1 MKYVVLVPDGAADYP
16 LKELDNKTPL
26 QVANIPNMDFVAHS
40 GIVGTVKTVPDGIE
54 PGSDVANL
62 AILGYDP
69 ARYYT
74 GRGPF
79 EAASMGI
86 RLAEEDMAFRCN
98 LVTISDNILE
108 DYSAGH
114 ITTEEAS
121 VLIETVDKKLGR
133 QGINF
138 YPGISYRHLMILKGQ
153 SVSARCIPPH
163 DISGQ
168 RLDEHLPK
176 GEGADLLKKLILSSR
191 EFLES
196 HEINQK
202 RKAQGKRPANMIW
215 LWGQGRNPHMPTLAE
230 KYGISGSVIS
240 AVNLIKGIGFFAG
253 LKILEV
259 PGATGYFDTDYQAK
273 ARYALQS
280 LTDGDFVFVHV
291 EAPDEAGHIG
301 NIEEKIRAIENI
313 DAKVVGPLL
322 DGLKKFRD
330 YKILVVID
338 HATPIPVKTHVADAV
353 PFAMYSPGMRASGA
367 ESFDEIVAQNGSV
380 HLGKGYELMDLFINT
395 R

>member
-16 LKELDNKTPL
+16 LKELGNKTPL
-26 QVANIPNMDFVAHS
+26 QVANIPNMDFLARN
-40 GIVGTVKTVPDGIE
+40 GIVGTVKTVPDGME
-54 PGSDVANL
+54 PASDVANL
-62 AILGYDP
+62 AIMGYDP
-69 ARYYT
+69 AKYYT

-86 RLAEEDMAFRCN
+86 FLAEEDMAFRCN
-98 LVTISDNILE
+98 LVTVSDNILE

-114 ITTEEAS
+114 ITTEEAR
-121 VLIETVDKKLGR
+121 VLIEMVNKKLGR
-133 QGINF
+133 DDINF

-153 SVSARCIPPH
+153 SISARCIPPH

-168 RLDEHLPK
+168 LIDENLPK
-176 GEGADLLKKLILSSR
+176 GEGANLLKKLILSSR

-196 HEINQK
+196 HEINLK

-215 LWGQGRNPHMPTLAE
+215 LWGQGTNPQMPTLAE

-273 ARYALQS
+273 GRFALQA
-280 LTDGDFVFVHV
+280 LTEEDFVFVHV

-301 NIEEKIRAIENI
+301 DIEEKIRAIENI
-313 DAKVVGPLL
+313 DAKIVGPLL
-322 DGLKKFRD
+322 DGLRKFRD
-330 YKILVVID
+330 YKILVVVD

-353 PFAMYSPGMRASGA
+353 PFAIYSPGIEADQA
-367 ESFDEIVAQNGSV
+367 ESFDEMTAKNGSV
-380 HLGKGYELMDLFINT
+380 HLDKGYELMDLFVAK
-395 R
+395 